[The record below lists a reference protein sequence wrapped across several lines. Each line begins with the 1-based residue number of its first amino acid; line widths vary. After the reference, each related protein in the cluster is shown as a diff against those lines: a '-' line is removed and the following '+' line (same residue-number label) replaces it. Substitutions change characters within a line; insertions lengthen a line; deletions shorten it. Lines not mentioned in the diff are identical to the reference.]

1 MRAVLVNTTLI
12 LDGTSVAGQVHL
24 SGLSVRVNAPA
35 LRHSS
40 SFLVIVFVLAKLWL
54 IDFDNL
60 ERSYCYRHIHVY
72 RAGKKYDIACLAIK
86 PYSITIHNGLLRQ
99 ENHF

>member
-1 MRAVLVNTTLI
+1 MRCSCNGLLHVLRAVLVNTTLI

-40 SFLVIVFVLAKLWL
+40 SFLVIVFVLA
-54 IDFDNL
+54 
-60 ERSYCYRHIHVY
+60 
-72 RAGKKYDIACLAIK
+72 GKGSC
-86 PYSITIHNGLLRQ
+86 G
-99 ENHF
+99 